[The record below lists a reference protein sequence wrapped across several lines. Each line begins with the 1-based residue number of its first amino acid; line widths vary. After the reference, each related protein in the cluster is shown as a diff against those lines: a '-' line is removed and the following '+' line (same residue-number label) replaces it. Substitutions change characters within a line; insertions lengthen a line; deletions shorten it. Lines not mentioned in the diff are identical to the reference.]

1 MGKSKK
7 SERIGIEKIS
17 QDGRRARVIEYYSCE
32 NFIVEFD
39 DGIIRRFTHYIAFEN
54 QNVLLLVGIAIFL
67 KSLKRSQN
75 HWNQL

>member
-32 NFIVEFD
+32 NSIVEFD
-39 DGIIRRFTHYIAFEN
+39 DGITRRFTHWHSFEN
-54 QNVLLLVGIAIFL
+54 GKFNYQYMFPGVILRMEMWRILY
-67 KSLKRSQN
+67 
-75 HWNQL
+75 